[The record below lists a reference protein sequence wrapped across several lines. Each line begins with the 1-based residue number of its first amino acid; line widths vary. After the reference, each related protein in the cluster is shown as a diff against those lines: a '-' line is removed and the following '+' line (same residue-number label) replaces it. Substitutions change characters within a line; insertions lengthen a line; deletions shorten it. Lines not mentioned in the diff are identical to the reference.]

1 MSSKT
6 KSSSTSY
13 IKMATAKEERNL
25 TMTIMHALEAGRK
38 LIMNCFPGKIVNALQ
53 ASLYQMERCFM
64 EQNQIYFPVYYS

>member
-1 MSSKT
+1 MMSSKT

-38 LIMNCFPGKIVNALQ
+38 IDNELFSRENSGCPPSI
-53 ASLYQMERCFM
+53 SLPSGDMFHGTK
-64 EQNQIYFPVYYS
+64 IYFPVY

>member
-25 TMTIMHALEAGRK
+25 TVTIMHALEDGRK
-38 LIMNCFPGKIVNALQ
+38 IYNNELFSRENSGCPPSI
-53 ASLYQMERCFM
+53 SLPNGEMFHGTKSDLLPCLL
-64 EQNQIYFPVYYS
+64 